1 MLTFQSSPFVFSLPF
16 FALFHHPN
24 SILPSVKLQNKNKTK
39 QSVTYHDNSNDEIE
53 LTDSDRDNPKPTNH
67 SCNNF
72 LTSMDTILMCATGL
86 VCMIIY
92 GIVQGLIYR
101 NYELPIYFADP
112 LLEDIANGSL

>member
-1 MLTFQSSPFVFSLPF
+1 
-16 FALFHHPN
+16 
-24 SILPSVKLQNKNKTK
+24 
-39 QSVTYHDNSNDEIE
+39 
-53 LTDSDRDNPKPTNH
+53 
-67 SCNNF
+67 
-72 LTSMDTILMCATGL
+72 MDTILMCATGL